1 MRACLSFRRAIAK
14 LLRGSQCYR
23 FPTLKKLDLMTG
35 LISRCVKGARGGGR
49 DGLDIQTPENKL
61 EPVLL
66 QAGTDRSRSEG
77 LRARLSGKQTP
88 WRDTWVVSD
97 SPGAP
102 KDSASPMVEIIQRDW
117 HDSCSHRTCPRPPPS
132 AGVTAGGRPGTGRG
146 RTCSQEHLLRGCLS
160 AGPDPGRER
169 PPQLSS
175 SGVYFSLGYRPA
187 GWCLDEPPGPA
198 CSHPE
203 CRALLWLF
211 AAPPSSVLRAGS

>member
-1 MRACLSFRRAIAK
+1 
-14 LLRGSQCYR
+14 
-23 FPTLKKLDLMTG
+23 MTG

-66 QAGTDRSRSEG
+66 QGGTDRSRSEG

-88 WRDTWVVSD
+88 WRDAWVVSD

-146 RTCSQEHLLRGCLS
+146 RACSQEHLLRGCLS

-169 PPQLSS
+169 PPRLSS

-187 GWCLDEPPGPA
+187 GWSLDEPSGPA
-198 CSHPE
+198 RSHPE
-203 CRALLWLF
+203 CRALLWLC
-211 AAPPSSVLRAGS
+211 ALCCSPELRAQGGELDRRSVQALRSG